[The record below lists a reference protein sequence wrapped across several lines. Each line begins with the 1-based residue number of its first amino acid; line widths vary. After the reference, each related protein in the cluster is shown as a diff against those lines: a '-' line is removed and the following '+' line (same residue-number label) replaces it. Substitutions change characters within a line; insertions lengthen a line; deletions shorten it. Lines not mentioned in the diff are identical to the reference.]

1 MSQRS
6 STGKAYI
13 VAPSPPQIFLF
24 VVVFVAYACVM
35 VLSKL
40 EEVSDALL
48 SVQLSSAGIP
58 DELCFE
64 GTF

>member
-1 MSQRS
+1 M
-6 STGKAYI
+6 
-13 VAPSPPQIFLF
+13 APSPPQIFLF

-40 EEVSDALL
+40 EEVSDAL
-48 SVQLSSAGIP
+48 SSIQLSSAGIP